1 MARRRVPWP
10 GQLVLASAVA
20 GAGSA
25 SCAAPADP
33 GADHVFHR
41 PAGLGS
47 DAASDPLSLSLQYV
61 LDSAQVESF
70 ETDDFGDGLDTVL
83 DHLGNPLNTIRRAGG
98 FREFLNTEVMPIDLD
113 ELSESK
119 AILPNVALHAFGGGL
134 VYRKN
139 AEWFQAHGV
148 PAPYLLSGT
157 LAMVTEVLGEATEKP
172 SSDAT
177 DEIADVYVYR
187 PLGLWLYS
195 DDERARRIRDT
206 FDPVVWPN
214 LLMWDVDDEDF
225 VNLGLSYAVR
235 PPGFGSERTRP
246 FGYFGITNLLG
257 LSHALEGDDAVSWG
271 LGTATETVDPTK
283 LRFSAGVFY
292 DRGGSLLASLLL
304 NGAEGYA
311 ARANFH
317 PGVLLGRGSPL
328 GLFLAVTDDGDAL
341 AGVHYR
347 LPVGLAR

>member
-1 MARRRVPWP
+1 MRAESEGVRAGVA
-10 GQLVLASAVA
+10 LAGILTAA
-20 GAGSA
+20 
-25 SCAAPADP
+25 CAAPATF
-33 GADHVFHR
+33 GGEAVFHR
-41 PAGLGS
+41 PAGPGS
-47 DAASDPLSLSLQYV
+47 DATSDPFSLSLQYV

-70 ETDDFGDGLDTVL
+70 ETDDFDDGLETVL
-83 DHLGNPLNTIRRAGG
+83 DHLGSPLATIRDAGG

-119 AILPNVALHAFGGGL
+119 AILPNVVLHAFGGGL

-139 AEWFQAHGV
+139 AEWFEAHGV
-148 PAPYLLSGT
+148 PAPYLVSGT

-172 SSDAT
+172 NSDAT
-177 DEIADVYVYR
+177 DEIADVYLYR

-195 DDERARRIRDT
+195 DDDRARRIRDT

-214 LLMWDVDDEDF
+214 LLMWSVEDEDF

-235 PPGFGSERTRP
+235 PPGFGTARTRP
-246 FGYFGITNLLG
+246 FAYFGITNLVG
-257 LSHALEGDDAVSWG
+257 LSHTLEGEDALSWG

-317 PGVLLGRGSPL
+317 PGVLLGRGHPL
-328 GLFLAVTDDGDAL
+328 GLFVAVGDEGDAIVG
-341 AGVHYR
+341 AHYR
-347 LPVGLAR
+347 LPAGLAR